1 MAGFVALGPVDRTVY
16 RVGTLGRTYVTS
28 LKKALRKRVSHIMSL
43 FPRIFLPLLSN
54 ETEDLLVGPII

>member
-28 LKKALRKRVSHIMSL
+28 LKKALRKRVSHNE
-43 FPRIFLPLLSN
+43 PLSSYFSSF
-54 ETEDLLVGPII
+54 IK